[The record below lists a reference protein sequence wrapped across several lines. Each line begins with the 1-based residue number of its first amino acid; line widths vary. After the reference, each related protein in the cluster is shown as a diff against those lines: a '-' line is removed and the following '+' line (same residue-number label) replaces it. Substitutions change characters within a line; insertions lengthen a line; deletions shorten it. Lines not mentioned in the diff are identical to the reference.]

1 MTLIVFAPDVSV
13 GVFPHP
19 AEFARLTRPGV
30 VSKLGAGYS
39 ETSASLHERFI
50 LSHRLSGSMTYSLGN
65 ILVRPTLRL
74 HPRARLQQVM

>member
-19 AEFARLTRPGV
+19 AEFARLTRPCA
-30 VSKLGAGYS
+30 VSKPGAGDS
-39 ETSASLHERFI
+39 EKSASLYEHFI
-50 LSHRLSGSMTYSLGN
+50 LSHGLSGSMTYSLGN